1 MLLGKVRAVSLDG
14 LVSILPEDRGSA
26 QVGTMLKFGGGGTG
40 VIIAERCGL
49 YFAAALDGVAPT
61 TDQEA
66 VLLPQ
71 NLTVAGW
78 NRDADAWGGPHDYLG
93 RPTTDGVAKAGAAA
107 HGTSDD
113 PVVFAPPVTAAQR
126 RPIGASLHTGVVAID
141 ALAPIGRGQSMM
153 LFGPDSLPPGSGR
166 TDLALRI
173 IRAQKDLGSGV
184 RCVLVLAEPDAE
196 ARRRAID
203 ALAEAGALQ
212 NTKILEA
219 ATPIEGYIAAQT
231 ACSIAQA
238 CDADDVLVV
247 VDSLRPY
254 LVLWQAVCKALS
266 DANIAVGAEEE
277 GSQQRS
283 YYSRLVERA
292 ARRKERKEDEGSAA
306 GGGSVTLLLLQP
318 SVSVLPT
325 AGERKEAYTLADFES
340 GGFTKTVCS
349 RVKMLE
355 DKV

>member
-1 MLLGKVRAVSLDG
+1 MSVSPTPATNHPWCAVPTAP
-14 LVSILPEDRGSA
+14 SIA
-26 QVGTMLKFGGGGTG
+26 
-40 VIIAERCGL
+40 I
-49 YFAAALDGVAPT
+49 
-61 TDQEA
+61 
-66 VLLPQ
+66 
-71 NLTVAGW
+71 
-78 NRDADAWGGPHDYLG
+78 
-93 RPTTDGVAKAGAAA
+93 RPI
-107 HGTSDD
+107 
-113 PVVFAPPVTAAQR
+113 R
-126 RPIGASLHTGVVAID
+126 RPSASRPISQREVA
-141 ALAPIGRGQSMM
+141 SW
-153 LFGPDSLPPGSGR
+153 
-166 TDLALRI
+166 
-173 IRAQKDLGSGV
+173 
-184 RCVLVLAEPDAE
+184 DAE
-196 ARRRAID
+196 
-203 ALAEAGALQ
+203 
-212 NTKILEA
+212 T
-219 ATPIEGYIAAQT
+219 
-231 ACSIAQA
+231 
-238 CDADDVLVV
+238 DVLVV

>member
-1 MLLGKVRAVSLDG
+1 M
-14 LVSILPEDRGSA
+14 
-26 QVGTMLKFGGGGTG
+26 
-40 VIIAERCGL
+40 
-49 YFAAALDGVAPT
+49 
-61 TDQEA
+61 
-66 VLLPQ
+66 
-71 NLTVAGW
+71 
-78 NRDADAWGGPHDYLG
+78 
-93 RPTTDGVAKAGAAA
+93 
-107 HGTSDD
+107 
-113 PVVFAPPVTAAQR
+113 
-126 RPIGASLHTGVVAID
+126 
-141 ALAPIGRGQSMM
+141 
-153 LFGPDSLPPGSGR
+153 
-166 TDLALRI
+166 
-173 IRAQKDLGSGV
+173 

-219 ATPIEGYIAAQT
+219 ATPIEGHCGADGMLHCTAQ
-231 ACSIAQA
+231 
-238 CDADDVLVV
+238 DADDVLVV